1 MPILEAKQ
9 RFTRQNVERAPAR
22 PGVYALYTDDGV
34 AFYGAA
40 GRGETIRSRLADHLS
55 GVESPGGTS
64 AKYFNFEVTRFPL
77 SRECALL
84 EEHRRATWAVPPFN
98 DLSARPLR

>member
-1 MPILEAKQ
+1 MPILEQKR
-9 RFTRQNVERAPAR
+9 RFNRKNVEQAPER
-22 PGVYALYTDDGV
+22 PGVYALYTEDGV
-34 AFYGAA
+34 AYYGVA

-55 GVESPGGTS
+55 GRAAPGRSS

-84 EEHRRATWAVPPFN
+84 EEHRRSTWAVPPFN
-98 DLSARPLR
+98 DFSPRPLR